1 MSIGLPELP
10 TLLIVLLGAFIGGFT
25 TGFAGFGTGLVSSGL
40 WFHVLPAPFV
50 PPLVALASVAAQIVG
65 LISLR
70 KSFEWRR
77 VYPYLAGAVIG
88 VPLGVWFLKL
98 VSPDNLK
105 LFIGVFLV
113 IYAVYLLFFAKN
125 LKLRNRG
132 GKTSDGMI
140 GAGGGFLG
148 GFAGLSGPL
157 PLIWLQLQG
166 GTKDQQR
173 ATYQPFNL
181 VVLSFASLAMAVTG
195 QMNLSVIVIALF
207 CLPVTLLGAWMGST
221 IYLGV
226 SEKVFKT
233 VILVLLLASGLLL
246 AGQQILR
253 VWSG

>member
-1 MSIGLPELP
+1 MGIGLPELP

-88 VPLGVWFLKL
+88 VPLGVWLLKL

-105 LFIGVFLV
+105 LLIGVFLV

-148 GFAGLSGPL
+148 GFAGLSGPAASDLVTIARRDERSAKGNL
-157 PLIWLQLQG
+157 PTVQSRCFEFCKSGHGRDRTNEPVSDCYCLILPAGHITRRLDG
-166 GTKDQQR
+166 LD
-173 ATYQPFNL
+173 NL
-181 VVLSFASLAMAVTG
+181 PRC
-195 QMNLSVIVIALF
+195 Q
-207 CLPVTLLGAWMGST
+207 
-221 IYLGV
+221 
-226 SEKVFKT
+226 
-233 VILVLLLASGLLL
+233 
-246 AGQQILR
+246 
-253 VWSG
+253 